1 MLREIWEDRDDRICA
16 NCANFATAI
25 PVRIPL
31 DDGHVAER
39 FLCRHA
45 VFYGEAGDGCLTLV
59 APESDCIG
67 AEHPAFV
74 PLSAYKRSIRR
85 EAEEYSDDYGVR
97 PGLDHP
103 ATLFAE
109 PQRCA
114 V

>member
-1 MLREIWEDRDDRICA
+1 MLREIWADRDDRICA
-16 NCANFATAI
+16 NCARFAEAI

-31 DDGHVAER
+31 DDGHLAER

-45 VFYGEAGDGCLTLV
+45 VFYGDAGAGAVTLV

-74 PLSAYKRSIRR
+74 PLSAYKQSIRR
-85 EAEEYSDDYGVR
+85 EAEEYSDDYGVK